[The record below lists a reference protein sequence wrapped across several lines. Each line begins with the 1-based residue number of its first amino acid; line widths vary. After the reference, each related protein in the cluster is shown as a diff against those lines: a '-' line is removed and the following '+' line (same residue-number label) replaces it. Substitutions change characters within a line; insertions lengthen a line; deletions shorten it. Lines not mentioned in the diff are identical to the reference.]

1 MRPRVAVVHP
11 FLVAGG
17 GSEACAL
24 WTIRALQ
31 DDHRV
36 TLVTMGR
43 PDLAALDA
51 KYGAGID
58 LAGLETRFL
67 PLLPGTRTRG
77 DALRGVPLAR
87 FCRRHAREFDVMI
100 SAYNAMDFGRPGIQR
115 IADFSFDEGLRR
127 ELDPAEGAIAAA
139 SPLHRASA
147 WRSAYLGLARA
158 LAGDRKEAW
167 KKNRTAANSEWT
179 AGVLR
184 DRFGLA
190 SEVVYPPVAGAWP
203 RLPWSEREDGFVVMG
218 RLVPEKGIDLV
229 IDILGR
235 VRARKPVHLHILGRR
250 VGTAYA
256 RELEDLVRRNADWVR
271 LEGEM
276 YGPEKE
282 AFLARHKYGISGRR
296 AEPFGIAVAE
306 MAAAGQIVWVPDRGG
321 QTEIV
326 ADPRLV
332 YAGRDDAVSR
342 IGSVI
347 GVPAVEADLRA
358 GLERR
363 AAAFAPERFAAGM
376 RRIVSD
382 FLEDGRRHGA

>member
-1 MRPRVAVVHP
+1 MTPRVAVVHP
-11 FLVAGG
+11 YLVAGG
-17 GSEACAL
+17 GSEACTL

-43 PDLAALDA
+43 PDLPALDA

-58 LAGLETRFL
+58 LARLETRFL
-67 PLLPGTRTRG
+67 ALPPGTRTRG
-77 DALRGVPLAR
+77 DAVRGFPLAR
-87 FCRRHAREFDVMI
+87 YCRRHAREYDVLF
-100 SAYNAMDFGRPGIQR
+100 SAYNAMDFGVPGIQR
-115 IADFSFDEGLRR
+115 IADFAFDEGLRR
-127 ELDPAEGAIAAA
+127 ELDPAEGAAAAA
-139 SPLHRASA
+139 SPLHRTSA
-147 WRSAYLGLARA
+147 GRSVYLGLARA
-158 LAGDRKEAW
+158 LAGDRKDAW
-167 KKNRTAANSEWT
+167 KRNRSVANSEWT
-179 AGVLR
+179 AGILR

-203 RLPWSEREDGFVVMG
+203 RVPWNEREDGFVVMG
-218 RLVPEKGIDLV
+218 RLVPEKGLGLV

-235 VRARKPVHLHILGRR
+235 VRERTPVHLHIVGRR

-256 RELEDLVRRNADWVR
+256 REIEDLARRHGDWVR
-271 LEGEM
+271 LEGEL

-306 MAAAGQIVWVPDRGG
+306 MVGAGQIVWVPDRGG

-326 ADPRLV
+326 AEPRLV
-332 YAGRDDAVSR
+332 YAGPDDAFSR
-342 IGSVI
+342 IVSVL
-347 GVPAVEADLRA
+347 GDPALEAGLRG

-363 AAAFAPERFAAGM
+363 VAAFAPERFTAGI
-376 RRIVSD
+376 RRIVRE
-382 FLEDGRRHGA
+382 FLEDGRRHGD